1 MNRIDRLV
9 LFSGVGY
16 SRSMNTDAYDAVIF
30 TGGSTPPDEVVIRL
44 CRHSPYIVCAD
55 SGWDT
60 AFRCGVHPSCLVGD
74 FDSATVPLPSD
85 NRISRYPRAK
95 DASDTDLAFEAALN
109 AGCRSIAVVGGGG
122 GRMDHWLA
130 LWHLFCRQPQWR
142 LWETADE
149 TVYRV
154 ASGEIWHADT
164 EKKRRV
170 VSVYAIGEKAE
181 AVTNGFRWPLDG
193 YPLSAAAFS
202 LSNETD
208 ADGASLK
215 VTAGEVAVI
224 VPRYGAFPTSD

>member
-1 MNRIDRLV
+1 MEQ
-9 LFSGVGY
+9 
-16 SRSMNTDAYDAVIF
+16 YDGIVF
-30 TGGSTPPDEVVIRL
+30 TGGECAPLEVIKNL
-44 CRHSPYIVCAD
+44 CSDGLFTVCAD
-55 SGWDT
+55 SGWE
-60 AFRCGVHPSCLVGD
+60 AAAQAGVRVDRFVGD

-193 YPLSAAAFS
+193 YLLSAAAFS

-215 VTAGEVAVI
+215 MTAGEAAVI